1 VAADASKT
9 PSARGGAPSS
19 LRERTRQAMQ
29 TEVSAV
35 AFRLFAA
42 QGFDKTTVDQIA
54 AEAGLSRTTFFRY
67 FGTKEDV
74 VLCNLGELGREVGE
88 ALAARPA
95 DEEPW
100 DALRRAFDMVTRLNA
115 DAPEQTLS
123 FVRMLIETPSLRARN
138 WEKTQDWQNLLVPE
152 IARRLGTESGIEAET
167 AQDPRARALVGSA
180 LACLDAAKEAWTA
193 CDGATPLPELLDR
206 AMGALAR

>member
-1 VAADASKT
+1 MAADASKT
-9 PSARGGAPSS
+9 PSARGGASSS

-74 VLCNLGELGREVGE
+74 VLCNLGELGRAVGE
-88 ALAARPA
+88 ALVARPA
-95 DEEPW
+95 GEEPW
-100 DALRRAFDMVTRLNA
+100 ESLRRAFDVVTRLNA
-115 DAPEQTLS
+115 DAPEQTLG

-152 IARRLGTESGIEAET
+152 ISRRLGTNEAI

-193 CDGATPLPELLDR
+193 CDGATALPELLDR